1 MAKLTIG
8 IGLLLILVGGGFF
21 AGVAVLEHKTPSA
34 TALIPAFA
42 GLPILLL
49 GFVALK
55 DAYRMHAMHGIAV
68 FSLLGFLLPVGRLG
82 MKLVQGATVPPT
94 ILVSLIL
101 MAVLCGIL
109 LVACIRSFVLARLR
123 RTAGENG

>member
-21 AGVAVLEHKTPSA
+21 AGLAIIEHKTPSA

-55 DAYRMHAMHGIAV
+55 DAYRMHAMHGVAILA
-68 FSLLGFLLPVGRLG
+68 LLGFLLPAGRLG
-82 MKLVQGATVPPT
+82 MKLAQGATVPPT

-101 MAVLCGIL
+101 MAVLCLIL
-109 LVACIRSFVLARLR
+109 LVACVRSFVLARLR
-123 RTAGENG
+123 RAADANE

>member
-1 MAKLTIG
+1 MARLTIG

-21 AGVAVLEHKTPSA
+21 AGVAVLEHKTPSV

-49 GFVALK
+49 GLVALK
-55 DAYRMHAMHGIAV
+55 DSLRMHAMHGVAV

-82 MKLVQGATVPPT
+82 MKLAQGATVPPT
-94 ILVSLIL
+94 ILTSLIL

-123 RTAGENG
+123 RAAGENG

>member
-21 AGVAVLEHKTPSA
+21 AGLAIIENKTPSA

-55 DAYRMHAMHGIAV
+55 DAYRMHAMHGVAILA
-68 FSLLGFLLPVGRLG
+68 LLGFLLPA
-82 MKLVQGATVPPT
+82 GAWV
-94 ILVSLIL
+94 
-101 MAVLCGIL
+101 
-109 LVACIRSFVLARLR
+109 
-123 RTAGENG
+123 